1 MPAPRKE
8 ITPMQTMRDC
18 KIIQPD
24 LSQYVDGTLPET
36 RAWNIKMHVAS
47 CAVCDQIVRDFT
59 QTAHLLSRMERREPT
74 ANFEAALARRLAD
87 HVLAPPR
94 PSLWDK
100 LRNGASA
107 RVAAVPRFRPVFR
120 PVYLAPVAFTAL
132 APLVFWAA
140 APKANGPE
148 LRKAQTQAAPQAIG
162 ATDPAPANA
171 LAKEATLDDLLND
184 HAAYASSEPL
194 ADPAGMLA
202 AQSLQ

>member
-1 MPAPRKE
+1 MPDPRKE
-8 ITPMQTMRDC
+8 ITPMQTIRDC
-18 KIIQPD
+18 KTIQPD

-59 QTAHLLSRMERREPT
+59 QTTHLLSSMERREPA

-94 PSLWDK
+94 TVSLWDK
-100 LRNGASA
+100 MRDSISA
-107 RVAAVPRFRPVFR
+107 RVPASPRFR
-120 PVYLAPVAFTAL
+120 PVYLAPVAFAAL

-140 APKANGPE
+140 SPKTAPPVP
-148 LRKAQTQAAPQAIG
+148 QTNTQMQAAPQTG
-162 ATDPAPANA
+162 ANAPANA
-171 LAKEATLDDLLND
+171 LAKDATLDDLLND